1 MIQNIKE
8 AWGWIGLEPNEI
20 VGENAFGNLLI
31 KDIAGKYWRLCPED
45 VYCEVIANDSVEFE
59 QLIQDQEFLADWN
72 MENLVNEAREKL
84 GSLDNSK
91 KYCLKIPGILG
102 GEYGGDNLATISF
115 KELISISGYLANQ
128 IKDLPNGAQ
137 IQFKYVE

>member
-1 MIQNIKE
+1 MIEEIKE
-8 AWGWIGLEPNEI
+8 AWGWIGIEPREI

-31 KDIAGKYWRLCPED
+31 KDINGKYWRLCPED
-45 VYCEVIANDSVEFE
+45 VYCEVVANTDAEFE
-59 QLIQDQEFLADWN
+59 KLNKDEEFLLDWN
-72 MENLVNEAREKL
+72 MENLVNEARERL
-84 GSLDNSK
+84 GSLNEGR

-115 KELISISGYLANQ
+115 NELISFSGDLANQ

-137 IQFKYVE
+137 IQFKFVD

>member
-1 MIQNIKE
+1 MIEEIKE
-8 AWGWIGLEPNEI
+8 AWGWIGIEPREI

-31 KDIAGKYWRLCPED
+31 KDINGKYWRLCPED
-45 VYCEVIANDSVEFE
+45 VYCEVVANTDAEFE
-59 QLIQDQEFLADWN
+59 KLNKDEEFLLDWN
-72 MENLVNEAREKL
+72 MENLVNEARERL
-84 GSLDNSK
+84 GSLNEGR

-115 KELISISGYLANQ
+115 NELISFSGDLAKQ

-137 IQFKYVE
+137 IQFKFVD